1 MVPEL
6 RQEKIL
12 ESVKSREISYI
23 KDLAEELG
31 ISLSTIRRDVAV
43 LEDAGEVISMRGGA
57 VKPAAVP
64 APTMTVSE
72 KPVDEAPVIK
82 KRLINSSQKDII
94 GKKAAELVESGDVI
108 YVDSGT
114 TCSCMF
120 NYLASKDIIIVTS
133 NYEVLDYMPMQR
145 ASVILLGGEISDD
158 LHSINGPLTEKCIAD
173 MHFNKAFIGA
183 NGYIPDGGVFTHS
196 EREARKK
203 VLVREHSDK
212 NYLLVDTSKKNQY
225 AFQKL
230 FNVRD
235 VVLIT
240 EENA

>member
-1 MVPEL
+1 MIPEL
-6 RQEKIL
+6 RQERIL
-12 ESVKSREISYI
+12 ESVKSRDISYI
-23 KDLAEELG
+23 KELAEELD
-31 ISLSTIRRDVAV
+31 ISLSTIRRDIAV
-43 LEDAGEVISMRGGA
+43 LEEAGKVISMRGGA
-57 VKPAAVP
+57 VKPAIQIEKVP
-64 APTMTVSE
+64 EAT
-72 KPVDEAPVIK
+72 VDEAPVVK
-82 KRLINSSQKDII
+82 KRLIKSSEKDII
-94 GKKAAELVESGDVI
+94 AAKAAEMVEPGDVI

-120 NYLASKDIIIVTS
+120 SYLSSKDIIIVTS
-133 NYEVLDYMPMQR
+133 NYEILDYMPMQK

-212 NYLLVDTSKKNQY
+212 NYLLVDKKKKNKF

-235 VVLIT
+235 VTLIT
-240 EENA
+240 EES